1 MGGLAGRGAHIEEMG
16 SKQSGRM
23 SVEQLAETEVMTDV
37 LRTDDDEW
45 PEGSRVWFLRAVCP
59 D

>member
-1 MGGLAGRGAHIEEMG
+1 MAGRGAHSEEMG
-16 SKQSGRM
+16 SKQSGRT
-23 SVEQLAETEVMTDV
+23 SVEQLAETEVMMDV
-37 LRTDDDEW
+37 LRTDGDEW